1 MLSGKVPEGLLIA
14 LHGITHPTIFKKR
27 YVNYTLNVFDR
38 YMRQLLPFL
47 IFFIALPAYAQK
59 KMTRKQFIADSVK
72 IMKPRLWRPQFRL
85 DNRITFLNDQK
96 ISVTGIDAGVILKE
110 KLRVTLGYYRVSDKL
125 TSLTKTIDN
134 VDYLGQY
141 DLNYGSLN
149 LEFIYKNTRFFSF
162 GAPLEIGIGGNELKY
177 IVKDTNV
184 ETEKQSGLIAMAYFG
199 VSGTFKPI
207 RWVGLKAAFGYRKTL
222 FNQVKNLPFEG
233 FYTSVGLSM
242 DIREVI
248 KDVKMYKLKK
258 RYRKDTNAIET
269 AVDLITD

>member
-1 MLSGKVPEGLLIA
+1 MK
-14 LHGITHPTIFKKR
+14 
-27 YVNYTLNVFDR
+27 
-38 YMRQLLPFL
+38 QLFLFL
-47 IFFIALPAYAQK
+47 IFFGVSPLYGQK
-59 KMTRKQFIADSVK
+59 KMTRKQFIEDSLK
-72 IMKPRLWRPQFRL
+72 IMKPKLVRPQFRL

-96 ISVTGIDAGVILKE
+96 LSVTGIDAGVLLKE

-125 TSLTKTIDN
+125 TSLSKTIDN
-134 VDYLGQY
+134 VDYVGQY

-149 LEFIYKNTRFFSF
+149 LEFNYKNTRFISL
-162 GAPLEIGIGGNELKY
+162 GAPLELGIGSNELKY
-177 IVKDTNV
+177 IIKDTNV

-207 RWVGLKAAFGYRKTL
+207 RWVGLKVAVGYRKTL

-233 FYTSVGLSM
+233 FYTSVGLSL

-248 KDVKMYKLKK
+248 KDVRMYKLKK
-258 RYRKDTNAIET
+258 RYRKNASAIET